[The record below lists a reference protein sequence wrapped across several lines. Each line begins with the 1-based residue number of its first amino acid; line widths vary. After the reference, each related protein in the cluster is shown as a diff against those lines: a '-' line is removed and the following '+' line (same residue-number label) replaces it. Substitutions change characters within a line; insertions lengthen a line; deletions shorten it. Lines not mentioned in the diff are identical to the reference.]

1 MPLTGSHK
9 ARGDMDAFGAMEM
22 VRAEDCG
29 MGSGGVRDAGSMWT
43 MQPSLS
49 STAMRAVPVMFNS

>member
-1 MPLTGSHK
+1 
-9 ARGDMDAFGAMEM
+9 MDAFGAMEM